1 MLLAIIKLNCLKHL
15 DPIIQN
21 LYGWKFF
28 IYKKVIK
35 MNIKKIL
42 AIAIVV
48 LAVFS
53 CLSVVS
59 AGWFDFLGGEKVLE
73 GDGSQVKLP
82 SNYTLDEKKI
92 VGTCGDINITFTPQ
106 SSSDGKFEDEFF
118 SAIKSNGKSAG
129 YENVENKTVNG
140 YTVHEFSAH
149 PDKLKN
155 LTASTTV
162 EGSDEA
168 WITYPTDIAAPFQG
182 GVDHFRS
189 VTFIKDGKEHK
200 LLIYTNNSS
209 VDLYTS
215 DIEGIINSIGPIEK

>member
-1 MLLAIIKLNCLKHL
+1 MDGNFSYIKRWLKWIL
-15 DPIIQN
+15 
-21 LYGWKFF
+21 
-28 IYKKVIK
+28 KKY
-35 MNIKKIL
+35 
-42 AIAIVV
+42 
-48 LAVFS
+48 
-53 CLSVVS
+53 
-59 AGWFDFLGGEKVLE
+59 W
-73 GDGSQVKLP
+73 
-82 SNYTLDEKKI
+82 
-92 VGTCGDINITFTPQ
+92 FTPQ

-118 SAIKSNGKSAG
+118 SAIKSKGKSAG

-155 LTASTTV
+155 LTAPTTV

-182 GVDHFRS
+182 DVDHFRS

-200 LLIYTNNSS
+200 LLIYTNNPS